1 MNKDDIS
8 VRELLPEDQ
17 GIVRQ
22 LGFRVFSLPMGLL
35 MAATMGKDGLIAED
49 TTGTI
54 IGSLIF
60 RTTCVGD
67 RKLGII
73 DWALIET
80 QHQGKGVGKAL
91 ATLALEWF
99 RQQNCDKVITFTDGY
114 NSAALNA
121 AQSLGMRYWPESQ
134 QIREFGWR
142 WPKFLIVLPHVGL
155 STFILHLP
163 LKEQVWPKQRAIS
176 GVKALIGVT
185 LFLGLI
191 LLPLSRIWFVPLE
204 LTSILWGVSIVAAY
218 TSVRSLAVWWTT
230 RVLRLPIMFRLWSSG
245 LIYATLLAINPYVF
259 IPAFGG
265 SFYINKADFD
275 YSRDRSVMGRAMFA
289 SVAASLALFTAFT
302 VLAELNAATEVA
314 ELGRYVG
321 VAFGLTD
328 TVLIP
333 FGALPAG
340 QLWRWRRSVWLAAL
354 TCFLSIW
361 LLLPRIF

>member
-1 MNKDDIS
+1 MSKDNIS
-8 VRELLPEDQ
+8 IRELLPEDR

-35 MAATMGKDGLIAED
+35 MAATMGKEGLIAED
-49 TTGTI
+49 ATGTI
-54 IGSLIF
+54 IGVLIF
-60 RTTCVGD
+60 RTASVGNQ
-67 RKLGII
+67 KLGII
-73 DWALIET
+73 DWGLVEP
-80 QHQGKGVGKAL
+80 QHQGKGIGKAL
-91 ATLALEWF
+91 ATLSLEWF

-163 LKEQVWPKQRAIS
+163 LKEQVWLKQRATS
-176 GVKALIGVT
+176 GVKAFIGVT
-185 LFLGLI
+185 LFLGFI
-191 LLPLSRIWFVPLE
+191 VLPLSRIWFVPLKPA
-204 LTSILWGVSIVAAY
+204 SIFWGASIVAAY
-218 TSVRSLAVWWTT
+218 MSVRAVAAWWTAQ
-230 RVLRLPIMFRLWSSG
+230 VLRLPISFRPWSSG
-245 LIYATLLAINPYVF
+245 LIYVTLLAINPYAF

-265 SFYINKADFD
+265 NFYIRKANFN
-275 YSRDRSVMGRAMFA
+275 YSQNRSVMGRIMLV
-289 SVAASLALFTAFT
+289 SVSASLALFAIFTALT
-302 VLAELNAATEVA
+302 ELGDVTDIAN
-314 ELGRYVG
+314 LGRYVG

-328 TVLIP
+328 TLLMP